1 MNLVIIIGPSAVGKR
16 TVGLELAKLT
26 NYTLVHNHQPKDFI
40 IDVNGEFDVELLR
53 EVRKTVVKYYA
64 ENQVQGLILSFR
76 YNYMSSGSMFH
87 LRDLIEIVTEA
98 DSQSS
103 VYIVELVSPLEIRLD
118 RNISDD
124 RQELKYVK
132 TVEEMEGNESSGV
145 YSYDELDSH
154 FNIIKDVLN
163 VDNMYIMRIDNSNMG
178 AVDVAELIHK
188 KIYDTEK

>member
-1 MNLVIIIGPSAVGKR
+1 MNLVIIVGPSAVGKR

-26 NYTLVHNHQPKDFI
+26 NYTLVHNHQPKDFV
-40 IDVNGEFDVELLR
+40 IDVNGVFDVELLR

-64 ENQVQGLILSFR
+64 ENQVRGLILSFR

-103 VYIVELVSPLEIRLD
+103 VYIVELVSPLETRLD
-118 RNISDD
+118 RNNSED
-124 RQELKYVK
+124 RHELNYVK
-132 TVEEMEGNESSGV
+132 TDEEMIDSESAGI
-145 YSYDELDSH
+145 YSYDEIESH
-154 FNIIKDVLN
+154 FDIIKDVLN
-163 VDNMYIMRIDNSNMG
+163 VDNMYVMRIDNSNMK

>member
-64 ENQVQGLILSFR
+64 ENQVRGLILSFR

-103 VYIVELVSPLEIRLD
+103 VYIVELVSPLETRLD
-118 RNISDD
+118 RNNSED
-124 RQELKYVK
+124 RHELNYVK
-132 TVEEMEGNESSGV
+132 TDEEMIDSESAGI
-145 YSYDELDSH
+145 YSYDEIESH
-154 FNIIKDVLN
+154 FDIIKDVLN

>member
-16 TVGLELAKLT
+16 TVGMELSKLT
-26 NYTLVHNHQPKDFI
+26 KYGLVHNHQPKDFVL
-40 IDVNGEFDVELLR
+40 DVNGEYDVELLR

-64 ENQVQGLILSFR
+64 ENQVRGLILSFR

-103 VYIVELVSPLEIRLD
+103 VYIVELVSPLETRLD
-118 RNISDD
+118 RNNSED
-124 RQELKYVK
+124 RHELNYVK
-132 TVEEMEGNESSGV
+132 TDEEMIDSESAGI
-145 YSYDELDSH
+145 YSYDEIESH
-154 FNIIKDVLN
+154 FDIIKDVLN
-163 VDNMYIMRIDNSNMG
+163 VDNMYVMRIDNSNMK